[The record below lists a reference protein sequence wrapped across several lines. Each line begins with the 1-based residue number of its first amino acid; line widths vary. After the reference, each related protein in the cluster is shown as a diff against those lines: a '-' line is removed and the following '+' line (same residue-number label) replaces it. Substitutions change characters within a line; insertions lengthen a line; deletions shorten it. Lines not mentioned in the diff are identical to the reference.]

1 MDNFRT
7 GPKWAVSWRD
17 LHAITAAYGLTA
29 TGDPQALGGAT
40 NGVVRL
46 GTDCGEVVVRVH
58 RPWTTPARIEN
69 IHAIQQRLRHRGLPV
84 PEVLRTSGGATWS
97 LLGDRLIEVAAYV
110 PSDGPADTWERIE
123 VAAALLGP
131 LHSALASLSPSSLVP
146 PAYSGH
152 ATPKQALQMLGETE
166 QAFHT
171 DRTKEGYAAA
181 AVARAATY
189 ELMRTLA
196 GEWAR
201 YAPLLP
207 TQLIHGDYGADNV
220 LLRQGARAA
229 ILDFDL
235 MARRERLAELAC
247 MLYWSLDRLREP
259 VTAHAILEPD
269 LRHAATL
276 LRRYATA
283 SPPLLQTEVDALPFE
298 MARVPLYP
306 LVEAGYAATVPYL
319 PGAVAQTLALAR
331 HVPISRWLIRE
342 TSRISRI
349 LAP

>member
-1 MDNFRT
+1 MDNIRT
-7 GPKWAVSWRD
+7 GPKWAVSWHD

-58 RPWTTPARIEN
+58 RPWTTPARIES
-69 IHAIQQRLRHRGLPV
+69 IHAIQQRLWHHGLPV
-84 PEVLRTSGGATWS
+84 LEVLRTPGGATWS
-97 LLGDRLIEVAAYV
+97 LLGDRLIEAAAYV
-110 PSDGPADTWERIE
+110 PSDGPADTWERME
-123 VAAALLGP
+123 AAAALLGP

-152 ATPKQALQMLGETE
+152 ATPQQALRMLGETE

-171 DRTKEGYAAA
+171 DRTKEGYAEAA
-181 AVARAATY
+181 AARAATY
-189 ELMRTLA
+189 ELMHTLA

-207 TQLIHGDYGADNV
+207 TQLVHGDYGADNV
-220 LLRQGARAA
+220 LLRQGAIAA

-235 MARRERLAELAC
+235 MANRERIAELAYT
-247 MLYWSLDRLREP
+247 LYWSLDRLRDP
-259 VTAHAILEPD
+259 SAADTIGEPD
-269 LRHAATL
+269 LRRAAAM
-276 LRRYATA
+276 LRRYAMA
-283 SPPLLQTEVDALPFE
+283 SPPLLLAEFEALPFE

-306 LVEAGYAATVPYL
+306 IAEAGYAARVPYL
-319 PGAVAQTLALAR
+319 PSAVAQTVALAR
-331 HVPISRWLIRE
+331 HIPISGWLIHE
-342 TSRISRI
+342 AARISQT
-349 LAP
+349 LTP